1 MTSMARREVEGRE
14 SKRGRARE
22 GEGRGSGGGKGERE
36 RERIYICQLSSET
49 LQ

>member
-22 GEGRGSGGGKGERE
+22 GEGRGSYSNVLCGVAWAEAR
-36 RERIYICQLSSET
+36 LSGD
-49 LQ
+49 L